1 MEMKNSDAEGGTRK
15 RGIGAGATRS
25 MRHLPVAAVLL
36 IAATITLSSAMGGSL
51 AARPPDVELLKL
63 QVFAKHSIHAV
74 RSDYEGPTA
83 AGGGVDLS
91 DFAIDGDLTS
101 GTNISFQK
109 GQVKGFMTSP
119 DTRAVRVF
127 SSGSGTVRQDAM
139 ELASVKLDLLGARLS
154 ALPQTSRFEEATAAT
169 GNQEFRA
176 SVKHDLEVLDIN
188 GDRLAAVGNGETKLI
203 ISGERDGMLVVR
215 VHGRSVHLRHVGFS
229 VEGGLDPSHIV
240 FFFPEASELEICESG
255 GARGGDGTTWNIPGS
270 IVAPDA
276 SLTFAASTVTGQLFA
291 GSIMSVPGL
300 PSGQVNRFPVSS
312 TDQVSERQDSIVP
325 SKLLQMVDQ
334 NRFADRHVAY
344 NAKPERG
351 KHVPVGCQII
361 CARAEASSW
370 SGLQRTE

>member
-1 MEMKNSDAEGGTRK
+1 MEKNKNDAEGGTREQ
-15 RGIGAGATRS
+15 GAGAARCV
-25 MRHLPVAAVLL
+25 RHLPVAAALL
-36 IAATITLSSAMGGSL
+36 IAATITLSSAMGGAL

-63 QVFAKHSIHAV
+63 QVFAKHAIHAA

-83 AGGGVDLS
+83 AGGDIDLS

-101 GTNISFQK
+101 GTHISFQK

-119 DTRAVRVF
+119 DTRAVKVF
-127 SSGSGTVRQDAM
+127 SSGSGSVRQDAM

-154 ALPQTSRFEEATAAT
+154 ALPQTSRFEVGTAAN

-176 SVKHDLEVLDIN
+176 SVKRDLDVLDIN
-188 GDRLAAVGNGETKLI
+188 GDRLVAAGNGETKLVL
-203 ISGERDGMLVVR
+203 SGDRDGLLVIR

-240 FFFPEASELEICESG
+240 FFFPEASDLEICESG
-255 GARGGDGTTWNIPGS
+255 GARGGDGTTLNIPGS
-270 IVAPDA
+270 IIAPDA

-291 GSIMSVPGL
+291 DSIMSVPGL
-300 PSGQVNRFPVSS
+300 PSGQVDRFPVSS
-312 TDQVSERQDSIVP
+312 TDQVSERQDSFVP

-344 NAKPERG
+344 SAKSERG
-351 KHVPVGCQII
+351 NQVPAGCQLI

-370 SGLQRTE
+370 SGLQRTQ